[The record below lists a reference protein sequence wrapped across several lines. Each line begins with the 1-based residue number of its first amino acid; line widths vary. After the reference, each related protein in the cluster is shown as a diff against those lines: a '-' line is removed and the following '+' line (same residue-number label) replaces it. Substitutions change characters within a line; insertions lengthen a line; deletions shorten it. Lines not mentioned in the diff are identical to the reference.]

1 MTQIVQEDPPS
12 VKSSLYPEQVIR
24 VVIPESPGAIH
35 TERLYMRKL
44 HEHDAADI
52 FEFRSRQEVA
62 DWLWPKVPHKDIA
75 ESERTIT
82 EKVFKT
88 PDATGKIGRQFYFAI
103 IRKDDP
109 HQKVIGAVGINSL
122 DPAPSLGYGI
132 HPDCWGKGFASE
144 AVRAVVNAWWQLDL

>member
-1 MTQIVQEDPPS
+1 MC
-12 VKSSLYPEQVIR
+12 
-24 VVIPESPGAIH
+24 
-35 TERLYMRKL
+35 
-44 HEHDAADI
+44 
-52 FEFRSRQEVA
+52 FR
-62 DWLWPKVPHKDIA
+62 WPKVPHKDIA

-109 HQKVIGAVGINSL
+109 HQKVIGAVGINFL

-132 HPDCWGKGFASE
+132 HPDCWGKGFAGE
-144 AVRAVVNAWWQLDL
+144 AARAVVNAWWQLDRMGSDKAGKERLYAACNQANIASVKVLLRAGFRKVKEISIEGDTVAVFDQTRPC